1 MPEVENTVIVTGAAG
16 NLGTRLLPMLDGFRI
31 VAVDRVPPAL
41 NIPFQFQQLDL
52 GREESCPRMTEL
64 LRDTGAS
71 AVVHLAFVIDP
82 VRTGVLQERRM
93 WQINVAGTARVME
106 AISVVNRSGGHVKK
120 LIYPSS
126 VSVYGPNLPKP
137 VDEDYPLGAHTLPY
151 AVHKREADQVV
162 QARASTLGDCSIY
175 LLRPNIFAGAS
186 MENYLIDILRNRPYG
201 RGWLGRRL
209 RRKGKRLPA
218 ILPFGEKYMET
229 KFQYVHVDDVARLMA
244 YLLRHTPSPPG
255 LVVLNVAGRGD
266 SLSFRRCA
274 EIAGAKVVKVPGKL
288 ACRLA
293 LEVGWKLGA
302 ACVPPQAVP
311 YFTGSYTMD
320 TSRLRNF
327 LGSDYEDVIRYTVE
341 EALADSFTKE
351 QGPSA
356 SAHAEQAVS
365 SAG

>member
-1 MPEVENTVIVTGAAG
+1 MSEVERTVIVTGAAG
-16 NLGTRLLPMLDGFRI
+16 NLGVRLLPMLAGLQI

-41 NIPFQFQQLDL
+41 NIPFRFQQIDL
-52 GREESCPRMTEL
+52 GREECCRQMTEL
-64 LRDTGAS
+64 IRETGAS

-106 AISVVNRSGGHVKK
+106 AISIVNRSGGHVQK

-126 VSVYGPNLPKP
+126 VAVYGPGLPTP
-137 VDEDYPLGAHTLPY
+137 VTEDHPLRAHTLPY

-162 QARASTLGDCSIY
+162 QARASTLADCTVY

-201 RGWLGRRL
+201 KGWLGRRL
-209 RRKGKRLPA
+209 RAKGKRLPA
-218 ILPFGEKYMET
+218 ILPFGDKYMET

-244 YLLRHTPSPPG
+244 YLLRREPSPPG
-255 LVVLNVAGRGD
+255 LVVLNVAGRGE

-274 EIAGAKVVKVPGKL
+274 QIAGAKVVRVPGKL
-288 ACRLA
+288 FCRLA

-320 TSRLRNF
+320 TERLRKF
-327 LGSDYEDVIRYTVE
+327 LGSDYEDVIRYTIE
-341 EALADSFTKE
+341 DALADSFAKDRGTT
-351 QGPSA
+351 P

-365 SAG
+365 PAG